1 MGEQFIVQ
9 GNIPIAKDI
18 FEMTLKGNTS
28 RFTEPGQFAGIAVEG
43 YYLRRP
49 ISVCDLEGD
58 LLTLVYRTVGR
69 GTEAM
74 SRLLPGAELDLL
86 TGLGNGFQID
96 NGGANPLLI
105 GGGIGVPPL
114 YLLAKRL
121 ISEGKRPTAALGFN
135 SAEEAILQE
144 RFAALGIEV
153 LIATMD
159 GSQGECGFVTQAIQK
174 SGISYDCFYACGP
187 EPMLK
192 AVCESC
198 NTPGQLSFEARMA
211 CGFGACM
218 GCTCKTKLGNKRVC
232 CDGPVFSKE
241 EVLWQT

>member
-18 FEMTLKGNTS
+18 FEMTLMGNTF
-28 RFTEPGQFAGIAVEG
+28 RFTSPGQFAGVAVEG

-49 ISVCDLEGD
+49 ISVCDLKDDE
-58 LLTLVYRTVGR
+58 LTLVYRVVGR

-74 SRLLPGAELDLL
+74 SRLLPGEKLDLL
-86 TGLGNGFQID
+86 TGLGNGFHTK
-96 NGGANPLLI
+96 NGGEHPLLI

-121 ISEGKRPTAALGFN
+121 VSEGKRPTVALGFN
-135 SAEEAILQE
+135 GVEQAILQE
-144 RFAALGIEV
+144 RFAALGIKV

-159 GSQGECGFVTQAIQK
+159 GSQGERGFVTQAIQK
-174 SGISYDCFYACGP
+174 NAVDYDFFYACGP

-192 AVCESC
+192 AVCETC
-198 NTPGQLSFEARMA
+198 NTPGELSFEARMA